1 MNLTPFQYSLH
12 KITLYRS
19 LVLFIM
25 SAFSFNALAQ
35 GDKINYEDHVRPI
48 FADRCL
54 SCHNPDKA
62 KGGLDLS
69 TYSATMQGGS
79 SGEIVNS
86 GDPNGSRLYLSVTH
100 KEEPIM
106 PPKGEK
112 LAKDKLDLISSWISA
127 GLLENS
133 GSKAKKPKPTFNLA
147 LETTP
152 TGKPDGPPPMPE
164 HLTLEPVATSSR
176 AASALDIASS
186 PWAPVIAVA
195 VPKQVL
201 LYNSDNLKLNG
212 ILPFPEGT
220 PSTLSF
226 SRNGSILIAG
236 GGRGGKIGKVIGWE
250 IKTGNRVFDIGSEYD
265 SVLAADIT
273 SDHSLVA
280 LGGPGRRV
288 KIYETSTGE
297 EVANIKKHT
306 DWVTSLSFSPDGVL
320 LASGDRNG
328 GLYVWEAQTGNLF
341 YTLKAHTK
349 SVTAISWRSDSNV
362 VSSASEDGS
371 IRLWEMNE
379 GKQVKNWTGHGGGVL
394 DMTFTGDGRIAS
406 CGRDK
411 KAKVWDANGT
421 QKMTTKSE
429 PEILV
434 ATSFNHD
441 GTKLISG
448 SWDGTIQVYDTNDGK
463 IIGNIL
469 GNPPHIASRIESAN
483 SQIKLNQQNLNRAKS
498 SHQES
503 LAKLNPL
510 TQKIEIINK
519 QLEEKKQN
527 RTNLSNQL
535 TTLKT
540 NIDSAINAHKKIQQQ
555 IEKLTK
561 ERSETIKLV
570 EKIKDDPEQTETL
583 QTKLSSIEAE
593 TKIKTTEAEKI
604 KTNISALQPKI
615 KNSETSLA
623 QLDKEIVDSESQ
635 VKVVSSQ
642 KQNLD
647 ETIKEKLSE
656 LNSATIDFQRASS
669 QLVFWNAHKFNH
681 ERHQKLKERSPIADL
696 FNQTLAEYEEAKNK
710 LNSLTETRKQK
721 EKELQDV
728 VTKISE
734 NEMSLQSAVKETAK
748 IEARIN
754 IDRKILEIRKNAI
767 KAIEA
772 TIESTSEE
780 IKKVYID
787 EINLEKEK
795 LNQITKRMS
804 SDVHLVGV
812 LIPNAKDELSKSSK
826 LKKDIETQIQSI
838 VEKEKKHLPDL
849 KNLEASHA
857 QSEQRLKSFDSLT
870 QKMYKDYLNMLPKS

>member
-1 MNLTPFQYSLH
+1 M
-12 KITLYRS
+12 
-19 LVLFIM
+19 
-25 SAFSFNALAQ
+25 
-35 GDKINYEDHVRPI
+35 
-48 FADRCL
+48 
-54 SCHNPDKA
+54 
-62 KGGLDLS
+62 
-69 TYSATMQGGS
+69 
-79 SGEIVNS
+79 
-86 GDPNGSRLYLSVTH
+86 
-100 KEEPIM
+100 
-106 PPKGEK
+106 K
-112 LAKDKLDLISSWISA
+112 LQ
-127 GLLENS
+127 LERKS
-133 GSKAKKPKPTFNLA
+133 
-147 LETTP
+147 
-152 TGKPDGPPPMPE
+152 
-164 HLTLEPVATSSR
+164 LTLKS
-176 AASALDIASS
+176 
-186 PWAPVIAVA
+186 
-195 VPKQVL
+195 
-201 LYNSDNLKLNG
+201 
-212 ILPFPEGT
+212 
-220 PSTLSF
+220 
-226 SRNGSILIAG
+226 
-236 GGRGGKIGKVIGWE
+236 
-250 IKTGNRVFDIGSEYD
+250 
-265 SVLAADIT
+265 
-273 SDHSLVA
+273 
-280 LGGPGRRV
+280 
-288 KIYETSTGE
+288 
-297 EVANIKKHT
+297 
-306 DWVTSLSFSPDGVL
+306 

-421 QKMTTKSE
+421 QKMTTKSA

-463 IIGNIL
+463 LIGNIL
-469 GNPPHIASRIESAN
+469 GNPPHIASRIKLAN
-483 SQIKLNQQNLNRAKS
+483 SQIELNQQNLNRAKS

-510 TQKIEIINK
+510 NEKIESLNK

-540 NIDSAINAHKKIQQQ
+540 NIDSAINDHKKIQQQ

-561 ERSETIKLV
+561 ERSETINLV
-570 EKIKDDPEQTETL
+570 EKVKDDPEQTETL

-604 KTNISALQPKI
+604 KINISALEPKI

-623 QLDKEIVDSESQ
+623 QLDKEIIDSESQ

-642 KQNLD
+642 KQSLD

-656 LNSATIDFQRASS
+656 LNSATINFQRASS

-681 ERHQKLKERSPIADL
+681 ERHQKLKERSSIADL
-696 FNQTLAEYEEAKNK
+696 FNQTLAEYDEAKNK

-721 EKELQDV
+721 EKELQDI

-734 NEMSLQSAVKETAK
+734 NEKSLQSAVKETAK

-754 IDRKILEIRKNAI
+754 IDRTILEVRKNAM
-767 KAIEA
+767 KTIEA
-772 TIESTSEE
+772 TIEAAPEE

-804 SDVHLVGV
+804 SNENLVGV

-826 LKKDIETQIQSI
+826 LKQDIETQIQSI